1 MNRMKELRK
10 ENHMTQSALAQKL
23 NVAQNTISN
32 WENESRDI
40 DNESLVKLSEIF
52 NVSTDYILCNTDVRE
67 IKISPSEDEDKITFD
82 DFTYAMN
89 EEAHELTDEEKDKLL
104 ELARFFKENRKKG
117 RE

>member
-1 MNRMKELRK
+1 MNRIKELRK
-10 ENHMTQSALAQKL
+10 EINMTQSELAKKL

-32 WENESRDI
+32 WENESRDV

-52 NVSTDYILCNTDVRE
+52 EVSTDYILCNTD
-67 IKISPSEDEDKITFD
+67 IKKAPSEDEDKITFD

-104 ELARFFKENRKKG
+104 ELARFFNENRKKG
-117 RE
+117 K